1 MAYGV
6 RFHRCDSCDA
16 AREPREQEARGYTDA
31 RPFRRV
37 VERTPAHTVEFR
49 ICHIHGEIYCI
60 RHVFESIPGLAR
72 DKPCRYWRADARY
85 QRSPYFTRLS
95 FSQYTTARFQPTT
108 RLGTRLRMTP
118 RTETLAIPTDRL
130 RRRAFDF
137 FELTKPRIV
146 VMVLITTFV
155 GFYLGISDTGDYV
168 GLFHTL
174 LGTALVAGGTLAL
187 NQVMEREAD
196 AKMERTKTR
205 PLPDGRLQPL
215 EALMFGALI
224 TIGGLVYLVL
234 LVNPLSALVTSAIV
248 ISYLLVY
255 TPLKMKTSLC
265 MVVGAVPGALPPV
278 IGWAAI
284 RGTIDLEAWVLF
296 AIMFLWQMPHS
307 LAIGWLYRE
316 DYARAGFQLLPV
328 LDPEGKSTGR
338 QVISNCLAL
347 LAVGLIPTLIGF
359 TGAIYFFS
367 ALALGLMFLWYGVGL
382 ARSCSREAAR
392 RLLFASLVYL
402 PVLLAI
408 MAFDKTSF

>member
-1 MAYGV
+1 
-6 RFHRCDSCDA
+6 
-16 AREPREQEARGYTDA
+16 
-31 RPFRRV
+31 
-37 VERTPAHTVEFR
+37 
-49 ICHIHGEIYCI
+49 
-60 RHVFESIPGLAR
+60 
-72 DKPCRYWRADARY
+72 
-85 QRSPYFTRLS
+85 
-95 FSQYTTARFQPTT
+95 
-108 RLGTRLRMTP
+108 MTL

-155 GFYLGISDTGDYV
+155 GFYLGIADTVDYV
-168 GLFHTL
+168 TLLHTL
-174 LGTALVAGGTLAL
+174 VGTALVAGGTLAL

-196 AKMERTKTR
+196 AKMERTKMR
-205 PLPDGRLQPL
+205 PLPDKRLQPL
-215 EALMFGALI
+215 EALVFGMLI
-224 TIGGLVYLVL
+224 TLGGLIYLAF
-234 LVNPLSALVTSAIV
+234 LVNPLSALVTASIV
-248 ISYLLVY
+248 ISYLLIY

-278 IGWAAI
+278 IGWAAV
-284 RGTIDLEAWVLF
+284 RGTLDFEAWVLF

-338 QVISNCLAL
+338 QVVCNCLAL

-367 ALALGLMFLWYGVGL
+367 ALALGIMFLWYGVAL
-382 ARSCSREAAR
+382 ARASSREAAR